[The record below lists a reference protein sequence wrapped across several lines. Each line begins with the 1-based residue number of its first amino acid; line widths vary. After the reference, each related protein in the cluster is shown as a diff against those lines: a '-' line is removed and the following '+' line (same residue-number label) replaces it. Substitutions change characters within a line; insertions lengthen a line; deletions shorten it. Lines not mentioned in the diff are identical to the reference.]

1 MKIDKIDKKRLEMQI
16 YAMSMI
22 IGRSLEK
29 CSTKEELA
37 WASKLIKQAVKEEIQ
52 FKKEQ
57 H

>member
-22 IGRSLEK
+22 IGRSLDK